1 MILVD
6 ANVLLYAYNA
16 SDPRH
21 AKARAWVEGAVGGP
35 TPIRLAWVT
44 VLAFVRIATNTRA
57 FAQPMSITEAT
68 ATVSQWLA
76 QPFVGVIE
84 PTERHWAILEPLLAV
99 AQARGDLV
107 TDAHLAALA
116 IEHGAAVCTTD
127 RDFARFPGLRL
138 IDPLSPPEEG

>member
-1 MILVD
+1 VILID

-21 AKARAWVEGAVGGP
+21 PKARAWLEGAVAGP

-44 VLAFVRIATNTRA
+44 VLAFVRIGTNPRA
-57 FAQPMSITEAT
+57 FAQPMSLAEAT
-68 ATVSQWLA
+68 ATVSRWLE
-76 QPFVGVIE
+76 QPSVGLIE
-84 PTERHWAILEPLLAV
+84 PTPRHWEILEPLLGA

-116 IEHGAAVCTTD
+116 IEHGASVCTTD
-127 RDFARFPGLRL
+127 RDFARFPGLRT
-138 IDPLSPPEEG
+138 IDPLST